1 MAAKELVDFLTCGNI
16 KNSVNYPSVAIP
28 YTGAPRICIAHRN
41 VANMLSRMTSAVSG
55 KGINI
60 ENLSNGSKGDYA
72 YTIIELGV
80 KVPEDV
86 VKTIMEIPDVIKVR
100 VIE

>member
-1 MAAKELVDFLTCGNI
+1 
-16 KNSVNYPSVAIP
+16 
-28 YTGAPRICIAHRN
+28 
-41 VANMLSRMTSAVSG
+41 MTSAVSG